1 MQVQRL
7 ENNQTSFQANIPKV
21 ISPIYKSQQSKSN
34 TVAVLGSSKTTD
46 DILKYMD
53 ICSNSVKSIVLN
65 GKNIVTGCGSSGIMG
80 EAYKSGY
87 NYSLKN
93 KNNLP
98 KQNLG
103 ILTKPLWGDE
113 DLEHCIPIG
122 CAKSEAGRIEMFS
135 QVADTILIFPGSTG
149 TLQEAATLISK
160 NNYGKSEDKKK
171 IILVGKKFFKG
182 LIEQYNKLYKSGLI
196 KHKPSELFTV
206 VDSEKELNGILK

>member
-1 MQVQRL
+1 MQVQRVQY
-7 ENNQTSFQANIPKV
+7 NQTSFQANIPKV

-53 ICSNSVKSIVLN
+53 ICSNSVKSMVLN

-93 KNNLP
+93 KNNMP
-98 KQNLG
+98 KQNLA

-160 NNYGKSEDKKK
+160 NNYGKAEDKKK

-182 LIEQYNKLYKSGLI
+182 FCV
-196 KHKPSELFTV
+196 FTHNNMI
-206 VDSEKELNGILK
+206 SSILCKCAVNS

>member
-1 MQVQRL
+1 MQVQRIQ
-7 ENNQTSFQANIPKV
+7 NYQIPFQAKIPKA
-21 ISPIYKSQQSKSN
+21 ILPKYKTTESKAN
-34 TVAVLGSSKTTD
+34 TIAVLGSSKTTD
-46 DILKYMD
+46 DILKYME
-53 ICSNSVKSIVLN
+53 ICSNSVKGMVLN
-65 GKNIVTGCGSSGIMG
+65 GKNIVTGCGTSGIMG

-160 NNYGKSEDKKK
+160 NNYGKAEDKKK

>member
-1 MQVQRL
+1 MQVQRVQ
-7 ENNQTSFQANIPKV
+7 NYQSSFQAKIPKA
-21 ISPIYKSQQSKSN
+21 IPTTYKTSQAKAN
-34 TVAVLGSSKTTD
+34 TIAVLGSSKTTD

-53 ICSNSVKSIVLN
+53 ICSNSVKSMVLS
-65 GKNIVTGCGSSGIMG
+65 GKNIVTGCGTSGIMG
-80 EAYKSGY
+80 EAYKSGC

>member
-1 MQVQRL
+1 MQVQRVQ
-7 ENNQTSFQANIPKV
+7 NYQIPFQAKIPKA
-21 ISPIYKSQQSKSN
+21 ILPKYKSTESKAN
-34 TVAVLGSSKTTD
+34 TIAVLGSSKTTD

-53 ICSNSVKSIVLN
+53 ICSNSVKSMVLN
-65 GKNIVTGCGSSGIMG
+65 GKNIVTGCGTSGIMG

-160 NNYGKSEDKKK
+160 NNYGKAEDKKK

-206 VDSEKELNGILK
+206 VDSEKELNGVLK